1 MKGLVLKGSNNIFY
15 VECEDGKF
23 RSCSIKGKVL
33 KDSALYYNP
42 LAAGDFINLEPDTHS
57 DDEGLITGLIERKNS
72 FLRLNQKLNMPQ
84 LLAANIDLLVCV
96 VSAANPPFRPRF
108 VDRVLVQAEIQKIPV
123 LIVIN
128 KCDLKISADIRDR
141 IEDWKRLDYKTL
153 EVSAKEGRGM
163 DTLIESLS
171 AKTSA
176 LVGQSGVGKSTL
188 LNFIAPDLNLKTS
201 AISDKYDRG
210 THTTTQGEYFKIKA
224 LTSNGKEHSINIID
238 TPGVRHFAI
247 YGIGPEDTA
256 LYFPEMEKLIGS
268 CKFGLSC
275 THTHEPGCA
284 LLEALKKGNI
294 HKDRYTSFELIH
306 KELQETIKKY

>member
-1 MKGLVLKGSNNIFY
+1 
-15 VECEDGKF
+15 
-23 RSCSIKGKVL
+23 
-33 KDSALYYNP
+33 
-42 LAAGDFINLEPDTHS
+42 
-57 DDEGLITGLIERKNS
+57 
-72 FLRLNQKLNMPQ
+72 
-84 LLAANIDLLVCV
+84 
-96 VSAANPPFRPRF
+96 
-108 VDRVLVQAEIQKIPV
+108 
-123 LIVIN
+123 
-128 KCDLKISADIRDR
+128 
-141 IEDWKRLDYKTL
+141 
-153 EVSAKEGRGM
+153 M
-163 DTLIESLS
+163 DNLIESLS

-224 LTSNGKEHSINIID
+224 LTSDGKEHSINIID

-247 YGIGPEDTA
+247 YGIEPEDTA
-256 LYFPEMEKLIGS
+256 LYFPEMENFIGS

-284 LLEALKKGNI
+284 ILEALKKGNI

-306 KELQETIKKY
+306 KELQETVKKY

>member
-23 RSCSIKGKVL
+23 RNCSIKGKVL

-42 LAAGDFINLEPDTHS
+42 LAAGDFVNLEPDTHS

-128 KCDLKISADIRDR
+128 KCDLKISADVKER
-141 IEDWKRLDYKTL
+141 IEDWKRLGSKNL

-163 DTLIESLS
+163 DNLIESLS

-224 LTSNGKEHSINIID
+224 LTSEGKEH
-238 TPGVRHFAI
+238 
-247 YGIGPEDTA
+247 
-256 LYFPEMEKLIGS
+256 
-268 CKFGLSC
+268 
-275 THTHEPGCA
+275 
-284 LLEALKKGNI
+284 
-294 HKDRYTSFELIH
+294 
-306 KELQETIKKY
+306 